1 MNSRDNK
8 LYDTLGVSRDASEA
22 EIKKAYRKLAMKYH
36 PDRIK
41 TEDAKAKSEAEEKFK
56 EIAKANE
63 ILSNPEKRRN
73 YDQFGLRD
81 GNVDMNFSSGGNP
94 FDMFN
99 DIFGNGFGS
108 GRTRHVVKKC
118 PDKTQ
123 KIEIPLD
130 DFYMCNNVA
139 SIIDLT
145 QVCSGC
151 NGCGG
156 KTAKS
161 VITCPQCDG
170 TGVITQIRQMGAMIS
185 QSQTT
190 CYQCNGRGKYIREG
204 EKCLKCEGRRVE
216 NVKRKVNIRIKPNTR
231 VNEQIV
237 LEKMGNQHP
246 DYDLPGN
253 LIIILLQ
260 KPNKY
265 YTRIDNDLVL
275 KKPISLI
282 DALCGADLNFTTI
295 DKRNFTVKTSDI
307 IKPDSVYKVSSEGMP
322 VNETGYRGDLFIL
335 FDVVFPNYI
344 SDERKDYLRKL
355 LSKRDNSSASGN
367 KDKYPIKLMEKI
379 EGEYAN
385 KISTQTRI
393 NDTESGNRNSGSS
406 GSGAGSSG
414 YGTGA
419 NETEDPGEIPCH
431 PQ

>member
-8 LYDTLGVSRDASEA
+8 LYDTLGVSRDASES

-56 EIAKANE
+56 EISKANE

-73 YDQFGLRD
+73 YDQFGLQN
-81 GNVDMNFSSGGNP
+81 GNVDMNFSGGANP

-108 GRTRHVVKKC
+108 GFGSGRTRRVVKKC

-145 QVCSGC
+145 QICSEC

-190 CYQCNGRGKYIREG
+190 CYQCNGRGKFIRED
-204 EKCLKCEGRRVE
+204 EKCLKCNGLRVE
-216 NVKRKVNIRIKPNTR
+216 NVKRRVNIRIKPNTK
-231 VNEQIV
+231 VNERIV

-260 KPNKY
+260 KSNKY

-282 DALCGADLNFTTI
+282 DALCGADLSFTTI
-295 DKRNFTVKTSDI
+295 DKRSFTVKTSDI
-307 IKPDSVYKVSSEGMP
+307 IKPDSVYKISNEGMP
-322 VNETGYRGDLFIL
+322 VNDTGYRGDLFIQ

-355 LSKRDNSSASGN
+355 LSKRDNKSGEVSPDSG
-367 KDKYPIKLMEKI
+367 KTHSIKLMEKI
-379 EGEYAN
+379 EGEYAH
-385 KISTQTRI
+385 KIVTQTKLS
-393 NDTESGNRNSGSS
+393 ESETNSEPDPRNYP
-406 GSGAGSSG
+406 GASES
-414 YGTGA
+414 
-419 NETEDPGEIPCH
+419 EDPGEIPCH